1 MTPGES
7 VAAAG
12 HVVSATGSGATGR
25 RLHKVLVVHNAYR
38 HRGGEDSVV
47 DSELALLRGKGHQVV
62 EYIRHNHEID
72 GASSMPLAAQSL
84 WSHQTTS
91 EVAAVLA
98 RELPDV
104 VHVHNTLPLVSPSVY
119 WACARAGVPV
129 VQTLH
134 NFRLACPQAIF
145 LRKGKVCESCLGR
158 VPWRAVAHGCYRGSR
173 AQSAVVAATSTLHWM
188 LGTWSRK
195 VSRYIA
201 LNEFC
206 RDKFIA
212 AGLPPD
218 RVAIKPNFV
227 DEPGAVEKQARKD
240 FLYVGRLSV
249 EKGVSVLLEAA
260 RLDDHEEIRIAGS
273 GPQAR
278 QVSATTEVKALGVL
292 DPGGVNLELARALA
306 MVIPS
311 ICYESHPRTL
321 VEAFACGT
329 PVIASRLGA
338 MPALVTEG
346 VTGLLF
352 NPGDAQDLARVM
364 RWASEHPREMAA
376 MGARARDV
384 YESKYSPA
392 ENYRQLI
399 EIYDAACCP

>member
-1 MTPGES
+1 MTPGEA

-12 HVVSATGSGATGR
+12 HGVSATGSGATGR

-62 EYIRHNHEID
+62 EYIRHNDEID

-91 EVAAVLA
+91 EVAAMLA
-98 RELPDV
+98 RERPDV

-134 NFRLACPQAIF
+134 NFRLACPQAMF
-145 LRKGKVCESCLGR
+145 LRQGRVCESCLGR

-212 AGLPPD
+212 AGLPPE

-227 DEPGAVEKQARKD
+227 DEPRAVEKLARHG

-249 EKGVSVLLEAA
+249 EKGVSVLLDAA
-260 RLDDHEEIRIAGS
+260 QRDRREDVKIAGS
-273 GPQAR
+273 GPQAGLLNAVP
-278 QVSATTEVKALGVL
+278 QVEALGVL
-292 DPGGVNLELARALA
+292 DSDGVMQALSRAQAL
-306 MVIPS
+306 VVPS
-311 ICYESHPRTL
+311 VWYENHPRTL

-376 MGARARDV
+376 MGARARDA